1 MKFDL
6 HFSAK
11 LKPQNNYIMGK
22 TGKISTIKKEY
33 NNSQLQ
39 TMQGGLA
46 TKGLTRIPGTG
57 VFKYPYKE
65 LDGQYRT
72 GLDPNA
78 AYIRRIGDSL
88 EREMEV
94 ERVTEL
100 KKRLESSLGDVDL
113 GPRSSFWNYGLST
126 STEDTLH
133 VQPVK
138 LLDGDNY
145 FDLSIPF
152 QELAFSWLRVH
163 PTIASSY
170 QAWERGEFSAET
182 QFYVADEEIEN
193 AVIFKKKQLINKAIA
208 KFDAMTPEKKR
219 KVARLLGLPVTEDTK
234 EEAVYN
240 QVDNILK
247 QTEFKNGKYQGLSTV
262 EVFNRFADMKENLLH
277 IKDLVKQALTHSI
290 YRLKPTGKIYE
301 GEFEIATDED
311 ALIKFLADDDNQEDL
326 IVLEQKLKTKKLA
339 SL

>member
-1 MKFDL
+1 
-6 HFSAK
+6 
-11 LKPQNNYIMGK
+11 MGK
-22 TGKISTIKKEY
+22 LGKISTLKKEY

-46 TKGLTRIPGTG
+46 LKGLTRIPGTG

-78 AYIRRIGDSL
+78 AYIRRISDPL

-94 ERVTEL
+94 ERVTKL
-100 KKRLESSLGDVDL
+100 RDKLQAALGDVDL
-113 GPRSSFWNYGLST
+113 GSRSSFWNYGLST
-126 STEDTLH
+126 STNDVLH

-138 LLDGDNY
+138 LLDGDNF

-170 QAWERGEFSAET
+170 QAWERGEYPAET
-182 QFYVADEEIEN
+182 QFYVADDEIEN
-193 AVIFKKKQLINKAIA
+193 AVLFKKKQLINKAIV
-208 KFDAMTPEKKR
+208 KFDGMTPEKKR
-219 KVARLLGLPVTEDTK
+219 KVARLLGLPVTDDTK

-240 QVDNILK
+240 LVDNVLK
-247 QTEFKNGKYQGLSTV
+247 QTEFKNGKYQGLNPV
-262 EVFNRFADMKENLLH
+262 EVFTRFADMKDNLLH

-290 YRLKPTGKIYE
+290 YRLKPNGKIYE
-301 GEFEIATDED
+301 GEFEVAKDED
-311 ALIKFLADDDNQEDL
+311 DLIKMLSDDDNQDL
-326 IVLEQKLKTKKLA
+326 LLTLEGKLKTKKLA
-339 SL
+339 AV